1 MCVCVIDGT
10 KGAFLNTDRRW
21 RRHTARIYSVDRT
34 RAREGER
41 RERGRAV
48 IRYLGGGEGRLCQQ
62 LSGNRLAL
70 QITGFCVNVLTHRC
84 LDYTKWSRAKVCR
97 FVASNSRFPSSSVSS
112 MLLIIN
118 DRTQREHRT
127 RRRLVSSV
135 KETEHE
141 TLGENSRTNNYG
153 NWTIICIKG
162 GRGSKRKRR
171 FFQRRWRVE
180 RGRSRNIIGNFWPG
194 KNPPRDV

>member
-118 DRTQREHRT
+118 DRTQREQNSTTTRLFGQRNRT
-127 RRRLVSSV
+127 RDSWREQSDKQLW
-135 KETEHE
+135 KLDDH
-141 TLGENSRTNNYG
+141 LH
-153 NWTIICIKG
+153 
-162 GRGSKRKRR
+162 KRR
-171 FFQRRWRVE
+171 EGFKE
-180 RGRSRNIIGNFWPG
+180 ETSILSTEMAGGTRSFT
-194 KNPPRDV
+194 